1 MEYVFIRKPSLS
13 VSVLRFSQ
21 IPLAKLRENPYFISF
36 RWNSWEMKTNQRLSK
51 DLCFSRI
58 ILVLDAKKCFIN
70 NLWKFSLTRM
80 SRLAILTLSESN
92 VVLPFKRICSESLRE
107 WCSSGVDNSTKLNNA
122 LQLMST
128 TCLPQMPCKVW
139 DSQRSL
145 LQQNFRHTSWTMRK
159 IIYGFLNIMA

>member
-1 MEYVFIRKPSLS
+1 MFLFGSRPWVCLCFGSRKFPWLSYEKIHILFHSAEIAGRWRRIRDFQ
-13 VSVLRFSQ
+13 R
-21 IPLAKLRENPYFISF
+21 IS
-36 RWNSWEMKTNQRLSK
+36 
-51 DLCFSRI
+51 CFSRI